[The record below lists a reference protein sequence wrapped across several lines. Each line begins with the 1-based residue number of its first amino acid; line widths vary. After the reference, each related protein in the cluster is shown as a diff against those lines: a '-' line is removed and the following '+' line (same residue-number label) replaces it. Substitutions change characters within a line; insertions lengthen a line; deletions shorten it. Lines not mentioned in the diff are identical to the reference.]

1 MNNNT
6 IQVFKDLQSIVMW
19 AEDHN
24 VGVGEI
30 VELLT
35 TYDHYKKAIKEKQED
50 GFTNVPYNGL
60 GDFEDFIHE
69 MIILNITEAD

>member
-1 MNNNT
+1 MNNST

-30 VELLT
+30 VELLA
-35 TYDHYKKAIKEKQED
+35 TYDHYKSAIKEKREN

-69 MIILNITEAD
+69 MITLNITEAD